1 MLQFA
6 LFAAAFVPMS
16 LESLLASRHERRLR
30 DAGAVEPPHDV
41 FEKMRFMY
49 PGSFLAMLVESWIT
63 GRTAPVTLPAGIAVF
78 TIAKALKYWAI
89 VTLGPRWTFR
99 VLVPPQ
105 SARIVQGPYR
115 FMRHPN
121 YAGVIG
127 ELTGFAL
134 MAGAPVAGAAALVAY
149 VSLMRARIRIEER
162 ALGLR

>member
-1 MLQFA
+1 MLLIA
-6 LFAAAFVPMS
+6 LFVVVFFPMI
-16 LESLLASRHERRLR
+16 LESLLASRNERRLR
-30 DAGAVEPPHDV
+30 AGGAVEPPHDV
-41 FEKMRFMY
+41 FEKMRLVY

-89 VTLGPRWTFR
+89 MTLGPRWTFR
-99 VLVPPQ
+99 VLVPPH
-105 SARIVQGPYR
+105 SARTVHGPYR

-134 MAGAPVAGAAALVAY
+134 MAGAPIAGAAALVAY
-149 VSLMRARIRIEER
+149 VSLMRVRIRIEER